1 MARDSIQNDLLDFLV
16 DGASS
21 FAALYG
27 DLTVHGGHEPGIGII
42 LKMTN
47 ALREM
52 EQENWVRAEQMAED
66 GSFHEI
72 TEEERASDLVAYQ
85 AWLPGARFEELSVD
99 EVGLWYELTPEG
111 REEWKRLF
119 FDEEQ
124 ERQHRW
130 SILYRNDDQTVV
142 VKAQSIEMAEE
153 QLRKWLLNNPE
164 MALVSSSRNVEP
176 ISSFTLHGGSVVND
190 GVKLTYHCQLPGDRP
205 IGDH

>member
-1 MARDSIQNDLLDFLV
+1 MRTDSLQDETLSLLMDGDSSVAAIYGWLV
-16 DGASS
+16 RQCGFSGLDVSHLIA
-21 FAALYG
+21 
-27 DLTVHGGHEPGIGII
+27 T
-42 LKMTN
+42 
-47 ALREM
+47 LRNM
-52 EQENWVRAEQMAED
+52 ERQGLVKATQMAED

-85 AWLPGARFEELSVD
+85 AWLPGAPFEELSVD

-153 QLRKWLLNNPE
+153 QLRRWLLSNPE

-190 GVKLTYHCQLPGDRP
+190 GVKLTYHCRLPADSPTGAD
-205 IGDH
+205 